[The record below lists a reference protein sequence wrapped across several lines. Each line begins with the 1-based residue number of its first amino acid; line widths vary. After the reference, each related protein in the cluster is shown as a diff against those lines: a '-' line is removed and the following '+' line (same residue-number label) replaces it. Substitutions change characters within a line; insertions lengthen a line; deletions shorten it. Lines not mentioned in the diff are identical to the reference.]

1 MIAIGTCL
9 YEDMEEIL
17 VDTNTTKQGVEE
29 DLNARG
35 IGAIDAI
42 QASFAKLW
50 SPSPAMAASL
60 AGRWA
65 DLDRLLL
72 RQGNLVGPGFEPGP
86 EVHHLPSFPSTNL
99 SAPCRSISIMQLYF
113 STFSFLRRCTLITSR
128 FE

>member
-9 YEDMEEIL
+9 SEDMEEIL
-17 VDTNTTKQGVEE
+17 VDTKATMEE

-35 IGAIDAI
+35 DGAIDAI

-50 SPSPAMAASL
+50 SPSPAMTASL

-99 SAPCRSISIMQLYF
+99 PHLSAPCRSIAIIQS
-113 STFSFLRRCTLITSR
+113 
-128 FE
+128 